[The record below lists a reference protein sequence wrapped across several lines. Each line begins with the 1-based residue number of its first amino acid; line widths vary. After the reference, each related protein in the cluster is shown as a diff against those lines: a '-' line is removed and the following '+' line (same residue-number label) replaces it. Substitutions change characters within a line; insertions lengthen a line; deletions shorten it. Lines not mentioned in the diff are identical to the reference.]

1 MALLFIDPG
10 LLRKRAVLQAGDAV
24 ATEAGGAETLWRE
37 VAELSVHV
45 EPVSVALRERFD
57 QREAT
62 VTHRVVCRSRGDIE
76 RGMVFVLGE
85 RRLTVRSVHDPDE
98 SGRYLVCRCEEER

>member
-10 LLRKRAVLQAGDAV
+10 LLRRRATLEAGDAV
-24 ATEAGGAETLWRE
+24 PDASGGAATVWRE

-45 EPVSVALRERFD
+45 EPLQVAVRERFG
-57 QREAT
+57 QKEAT
-62 VTHRVVCRSRGDIE
+62 VTHRVICRARTDVE
-76 RGMVFVLGE
+76 RGMVFVVGQ
-85 RRLTVRSVHDPDE
+85 RRLAVRSVHDPDE

>member
-10 LLRKRAVLQAGDAV
+10 LLRRRAVLQAGDAV
-24 ATEAGGAETLWRE
+24 ADQTGGAAVSWRE

-45 EPVSVALRERFD
+45 EPVSERLD
-57 QREAT
+57 QRFGQNEAT
-62 VTHRVVCRSRGDIE
+62 VTHRVICRYRTDID
-76 RGMVFVLGE
+76 RGMVFVVGE
-85 RRLTVRSVHDPDE
+85 RRLTVRSAHDPDE